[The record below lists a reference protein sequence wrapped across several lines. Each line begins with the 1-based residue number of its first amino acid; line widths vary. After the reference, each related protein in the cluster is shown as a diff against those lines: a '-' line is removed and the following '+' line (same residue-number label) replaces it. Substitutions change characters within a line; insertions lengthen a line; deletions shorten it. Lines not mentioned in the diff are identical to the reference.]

1 MKKNY
6 ILLITL
12 FLLISCD
19 KKQSTN
25 IDVYENVKSEEKN
38 QDVLQEEKSIEL
50 QEKEMY
56 QQWDDSAYDDK
67 VTMEFSLYTEENQNF
82 CLYHNIRKIE
92 GINLDN
98 YTEIN
103 SWSKKNVND
112 LNIIWNYRNGAILS
126 LSTESNIY
134 MTKRGVKVGD
144 PLSKVMDLYQ
154 QDSDVFVW
162 NYDTNSFDEI
172 DMKED
177 DLFSLYYAEEGIT
190 IDAANY
196 IDEEIMTI
204 IFYATDGLIS
214 KIEIKCVT

>member
-1 MKKNY
+1 MKRNF

-12 FLLISCD
+12 FLLISCE

-38 QDVLQEEKSIEL
+38 QDVLQEEKSIDV

-177 DLFSLYYAEEGIT
+177 DLFSLYYAKEGIT
-190 IDAANY
+190 IDATNY

-214 KIEIKCVT
+214 KIEIKCFT

>member
-38 QDVLQEEKSIEL
+38 QDVLQEEKSIDV

-92 GINLDN
+92 GIDLDN

-154 QDSDVFVW
+154 QESDVFVW

-177 DLFSLYYAEEGIT
+177 DLFSLYYAKEGIT
-190 IDAANY
+190 IDATNY

-214 KIEIKCVT
+214 KIEIKCVA

>member
-1 MKKNY
+1 
-6 ILLITL
+6 
-12 FLLISCD
+12 
-19 KKQSTN
+19 
-25 IDVYENVKSEEKN
+25 
-38 QDVLQEEKSIEL
+38 
-50 QEKEMY
+50 MY

>member
-38 QDVLQEEKSIEL
+38 QDVLQEEKSIDV